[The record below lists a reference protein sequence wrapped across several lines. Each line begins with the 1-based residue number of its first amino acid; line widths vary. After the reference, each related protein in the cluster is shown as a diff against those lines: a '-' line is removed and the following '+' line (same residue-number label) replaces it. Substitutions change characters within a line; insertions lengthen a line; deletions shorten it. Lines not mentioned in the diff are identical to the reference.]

1 MATRISEHELVIDL
15 DYDKHAATMLH
26 VYARLVER
34 DGRTRQARDLREQ
47 ARTLKE
53 AKSARP

>member
-47 ARTLKE
+47 ARALRE
-53 AKSARP
+53 AHHVAR